1 MFGWEWK
8 RGGMEKINL
17 YKFTHLPLLKNDVQL
32 NQKSDKQLKKIN
44 HLNLLK
50 KIKSMSRRKKKITS
64 KKTHTQKKAK

>member
-8 RGGMEKINL
+8 RGGMEKISL

-50 KIKSMSRRKKKITS
+50 KIKSMSRRKKKHTHKRKQN
-64 KKTHTQKKAK
+64 KKKKI